1 MAEKSRQTKRLEH
14 IDRQDRPEGKVR
26 AGKSEVGVQKSKPH
40 KAQHDGRGID
50 GLVQD
55 NITYPCVEV
64 MPNAIV
70 LYMFEGKGIYLQAE
84 EALLLSELLSEASAE
99 CLFCELD
106 S

>member
-1 MAEKSRQTKRLEH
+1 
-14 IDRQDRPEGKVR
+14 
-26 AGKSEVGVQKSKPH
+26 
-40 KAQHDGRGID
+40 
-50 GLVQD
+50 
-55 NITYPCVEV
+55 

>member
-1 MAEKSRQTKRLEH
+1 MAEKTRQTKRYEH
-14 IDRQDRPEGKVR
+14 FDRQDRPEGEIR
-26 AGKSEVGVQKSKPH
+26 AGECEASVQKSEPH

-55 NITYPCVEV
+55 NITYPCIEI
-64 MPNAIV
+64 MPSAVV
-70 LYMFEGKGIYLQAE
+70 LYMFEGKGVYLQAE

-99 CLFCELD
+99 CLYCEMD